1 MTDPAGWQVPPGY
14 GQHGDPAQ
22 WGLAVPPGYEPVYL
36 VPRPPRP
43 AVVNLAVILTY
54 VGVVVAAL
62 QVLIGAVVS
71 WQVRQSLTGLSGTGP
86 LPSSQLQ
93 TTVMIGIIISVVLNW
108 LIPGAGAVV
117 TAILTSRGANA
128 ARIVLASLMGVFALV
143 SLCQVTGGA
152 ASIGLSSRLVGTFG
166 PRGWM
171 WVDLLLG
178 LAKLGLAIAIGVLV
192 LVPAANR
199 YFSPGPGRRFVNG
212 MTQVPSTHD
221 RP

>member
-1 MTDPAGWQVPPGY
+1 M
-14 GQHGDPAQ
+14 
-22 WGLAVPPGYEPVYL
+22 
-36 VPRPPRP
+36 
-43 AVVNLAVILTY
+43 
-54 VGVVVAAL
+54 

-71 WQVRQSLTGLSGTGP
+71 WQVRQSLTGLSGTGA

-128 ARIVLASLMGVFALV
+128 ARIILASLMGVFALV

-166 PRGWM
+166 PRG
-171 WVDLLLG
+171 
-178 LAKLGLAIAIGVLV
+178 
-192 LVPAANR
+192 
-199 YFSPGPGRRFVNG
+199 
-212 MTQVPSTHD
+212 
-221 RP
+221 